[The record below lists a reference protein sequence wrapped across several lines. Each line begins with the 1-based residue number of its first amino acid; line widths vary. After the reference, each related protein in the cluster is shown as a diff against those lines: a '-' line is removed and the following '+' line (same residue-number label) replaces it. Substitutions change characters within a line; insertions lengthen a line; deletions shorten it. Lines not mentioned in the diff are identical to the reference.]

1 MMEFSIYQFL
11 AAVLAIT
18 LGAVMQAATGLGAGL
33 IVVPLLALISLE
45 LVPGPVIFASLILSF
60 LMAWGGREPINL
72 SNIDKILLGL
82 LAGMVAGAYGIAQL
96 PLESLGLVFGL
107 LIVLAVLAS
116 FAGLKVGLT
125 PANLLTAGALS
136 GFMGT
141 TAAIGAP
148 VLALLYQH
156 EDGKTLRATLGL
168 LYFVSSIAMLAL
180 LHIAGHFSLRE
191 LALGAYLIPGFLIG
205 YFLAGKLA
213 RTLDQGYS
221 RIAVLLISS
230 VSAIVLIVK
239 SVI

>member
-1 MMEFSIYQFL
+1 VLDFGVYQFL
-11 AAVLAIT
+11 AALLAIT

-60 LMAWGGREPINL
+60 LMAWGGREHINL

-82 LAGMVAGAYGIAQL
+82 LVGMVGGAYGIAML
-96 PLESLGLVFGL
+96 PLESLGIVFGG
-107 LIVLAVLAS
+107 LILLAVFAS
-116 FAGLKVGLT
+116 FAGLKVRLT

-156 EDGKTLRATLGL
+156 EAGRTLRATLGL

-180 LHIAGHFSLRE
+180 LHIAGHFSMRE
-191 LALGAYLIPGFLIG
+191 LALGAYLIPGFLLG
-205 YFLAGKLA
+205 YFLAGNIA
-213 RTLDQGYS
+213 GVLDKGYS

-230 VSAIVLIVK
+230 AGAVVLIAK

>member
-1 MMEFSIYQFL
+1 MEFSVHSFI
-11 AAVLAIT
+11 ASMLAIT

-60 LMAWGGREPINL
+60 LMAWGGRESINL

-82 LAGMVAGAYGIAQL
+82 LAGMVAGAYGIAML
-96 PLESLGLVFGL
+96 PLESLGIVFGG
-107 LIVLAVLAS
+107 LILLAVLVS
-116 FAGLKVGLT
+116 FAGLKVRLT

-156 EDGKTLRATLGL
+156 EAGKTLRATLGL

-180 LHIAGHFSLRE
+180 LHIAGHFSMRE
-191 LALGAYLIPGFLIG
+191 LVLGAYLIPGFLLG
-205 YFLAGKLA
+205 YFLAGSIS
-213 RTLDQGYS
+213 RTLDKGYS

-230 VSAIVLIVK
+230 VSAVVLIVK